1 MEQLQDKILTAAE
14 TAQRLRLSV
23 RTLDRVSAG
32 DGDLRKIQLSP
43 RRVGYRESDVRAF
56 IERGGQDAA

>member
-1 MEQLQDKILTAAE
+1 M
-14 TAQRLRLSV
+14 RLSV

>member
-1 MEQLQDKILTAAE
+1 MEQTQDRILTAAE

-23 RTLDRVSAG
+23 RTLDRVSAV
-32 DGDLRKIQLSP
+32 DSDLRKIQLSA

-56 IERGGQDAA
+56 IERGGQAAV